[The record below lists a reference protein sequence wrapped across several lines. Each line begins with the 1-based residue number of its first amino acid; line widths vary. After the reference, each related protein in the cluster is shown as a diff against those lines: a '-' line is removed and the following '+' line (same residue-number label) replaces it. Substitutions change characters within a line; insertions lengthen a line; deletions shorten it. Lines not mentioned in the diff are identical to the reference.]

1 MLLGLLTPL
10 LQDRSPDLITA
21 ATGQIY
27 TLDAR
32 ITAAGRTPVA
42 QAPLAVR
49 QRVNAATGQLLETL
63 APIPDLLEVKA
74 P

>member
-1 MLLGLLTPL
+1 
-10 LQDRSPDLITA
+10 
-21 ATGQIY
+21 
-27 TLDAR
+27 
-32 ITAAGRTPVA
+32 VA